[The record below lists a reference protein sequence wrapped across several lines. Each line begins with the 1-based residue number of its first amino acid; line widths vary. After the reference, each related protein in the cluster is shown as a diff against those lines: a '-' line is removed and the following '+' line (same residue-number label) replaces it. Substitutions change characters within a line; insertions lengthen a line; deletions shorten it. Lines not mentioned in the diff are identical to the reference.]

1 MSRGLGG
8 RLRCDACAAERLVAF
23 SCKGRGV
30 CPSCNA
36 RRMVEVAAHL
46 INHVLP
52 PLPVPQWLFA
62 LPKRIRPFL
71 PHNPSLA
78 GDVLRVLLRGIR
90 TTLRRA
96 ERFMPAVV

>member
-23 SCKGRGV
+23 SCKGRRV

-52 PLPVPQWLFA
+52 AAPVYRAARATVWLC
-62 LPKRIRPFL
+62 
-71 PHNPSLA
+71 
-78 GDVLRVLLRGIR
+78 
-90 TTLRRA
+90 
-96 ERFMPAVV
+96 